1 MVNIQSAVSVVL
13 LLMIGTISLT
23 IVKTTIDNQNF
34 TGTLATITDNIPIF
48 LGLGLLVAAV
58 IGFIVVRGRQ

>member
-23 IVKTTIDNQNF
+23 IVKSTIDNQNF

-58 IGFIVVRGRQ
+58 VGFIVVKSRG

>member
-1 MVNIQSAVSVVL
+1 
-13 LLMIGTISLT
+13 MIGTISLT

-58 IGFIVVRGRQ
+58 VGFIVIKGRGN